1 MTRFAALKADID
13 HELRNLKRLAKELD
27 DILAATKEGSITRT
41 RAVGSLL
48 HDFYTGVEK
57 IFSQIAI
64 KIDQDLPAGEGW
76 HIQLLK
82 RMTIPIEGIRPRVID
97 EKLENDLEEYLRFR
111 HLFRN
116 IYGFELKWDKC
127 QPLVERLDDIIFE
140 LEEQIAKFESFLD
153 SIT

>member
-27 DILAATKEGSITRT
+27 DILTATKERSIART

-64 KIDQDLPAGEGW
+64 KIDQDTCRRRLAYSTA
-76 HIQLLK
+76 QK
-82 RMTIPIEGIRPRVID
+82 DDNSNRRDPIICG
-97 EKLENDLEEYLRFR
+97 KLIVEYCL
-111 HLFRN
+111 
-116 IYGFELKWDKC
+116 
-127 QPLVERLDDIIFE
+127 
-140 LEEQIAKFESFLD
+140 
-153 SIT
+153 

>member
-13 HELRNLKRLAKELD
+13 HELRNFKRLAKELD
-27 DILAATKEGSITRT
+27 DILTATKEGSIART

-97 EKLENDLEEYLRFR
+97 EDRIKGALGSALRAPLPGDLLKHNGLHLR
-111 HLFRN
+111 L
-116 IYGFELKWDKC
+116 
-127 QPLVERLDDIIFE
+127 
-140 LEEQIAKFESFLD
+140 
-153 SIT
+153 

>member
-27 DILAATKEGSITRT
+27 DILAATKEGSIART

-76 HIQLLK
+76 HIQLLNLNLFWIQLHK
-82 RMTIPIEGIRPRVID
+82 KYWGQVFN
-97 EKLENDLEEYLRFR
+97 LEF
-111 HLFRN
+111 
-116 IYGFELKWDKC
+116 
-127 QPLVERLDDIIFE
+127 
-140 LEEQIAKFESFLD
+140 
-153 SIT
+153 

>member
-27 DILAATKEGSITRT
+27 DILTATKEGSIART

-82 RMTIPIEGIRPRVID
+82 KMTIPIEGTRPRVI
-97 EKLENDLEEYLRFR
+97 EIISRRYGEYYPHYIKYL
-111 HLFRN
+111 LDN
-116 IYGFELKWDKC
+116 IFAK
-127 QPLVERLDDIIFE
+127 DIIHH
-140 LEEQIAKFESFLD
+140 LA
-153 SIT
+153 

>member
-27 DILAATKEGSITRT
+27 DILTATKERSIART

-82 RMTIPIEGIRPRVID
+82 RMTIPIEGIRPQVID

-111 HLFRN
+111 HLFW
-116 IYGFELKWDKC
+116 IQLHKD
-127 QPLVERLDDIIFE
+127 PLSKEKSKLRSMVRIDEDRIKGTL
-140 LEEQIAKFESFLD
+140 ARH
-153 SIT
+153 

>member
-27 DILAATKEGSITRT
+27 DILTTTKEESIART

-82 RMTIPIEGIRPRVID
+82 RMTIPIEGIRPQVID
-97 EKLENDLEEYLRFR
+97 ENRIKGTLGSALRAPLSGDPLKHYGL
-111 HLFRN
+111 HL
-116 IYGFELKWDKC
+116 
-127 QPLVERLDDIIFE
+127 RL
-140 LEEQIAKFESFLD
+140 
-153 SIT
+153 

>member
-1 MTRFAALKADID
+1 VRSAACFTTS
-13 HELRNLKRLAKELD
+13 
-27 DILAATKEGSITRT
+27 ILESK
-41 RAVGSLL
+41 
-48 HDFYTGVEK
+48 K

-82 RMTIPIEGIRPRVID
+82 RMTIPIEGIRPQVID

-116 IYGFELKWDKC
+116 IYGFELKWINAS
-127 QPLVERLDDIIFE
+127 L
-140 LEEQIAKFESFLD
+140 
-153 SIT
+153 